1 MTDTLDR
8 KRSVTKDDFQNRPEG
23 GVWFWHITDPGSVQS
38 PALQLPRHGTPSRDQ
53 MLTATLDL
61 EDMWAAAVNKAIT
74 KIAARGYEVSD
85 QDDSS
90 RKTEFGKTLVMHF
103 DGQASYRSGVAKVL
117 HDFLLTDNGYFIE
130 IERASSSPGSRIRAL
145 WHLDSFR
152 CWRTGNLDYPVLYVD
167 EQGQWHKLR
176 NDSVIFGADMP
187 SPRRR
192 MYGRGRCAGSRAF
205 QTIIK
210 LSAVELYF
218 REKITGSRAL
228 QLHFISGASAKQ
240 LENAMTTSEAE
251 KLRRGHVVYK
261 GAVMVPIEGDQPITV
276 ATIDLAG
283 VPDGFDVDQERR
295 DAYLRYAN
303 ALGVPVQD
311 IQPLSGQGL
320 GTGAQTI
327 VLDEA
332 AEGQGLAFFVRLFED
347 QINYL
352 VMPKTTIFSFK
363 TNDLRDQEQE
373 AKTKKAKAD
382 WIVALMGSGQ
392 APGVITQPQALNI
405 AVDEG
410 LVPKEMLP
418 EDVTP
423 AGVLTDSGDQSK
435 PGEGTAPT
443 VNPLLLA
450 QQAAQAF
457 ALTKA
462 ARGVSDAELDDGW
475 DEAVKWANDAD
486 EEATAPAVKEE
497 KAEPHVIK
505 RETYRPDKRT
515 QALATQAL
523 KASKDTA
530 GQFDGL
536 AGQVEQRLVEHTT
549 DVSGVLH
556 AYDDRMGKIE
566 EVLRAIR
573 GKETQGDAQA

>member
-8 KRSVTKDDFQNRPEG
+8 KRSVTRDDFQPTPEG
-23 GVWFWHITDPGSVQS
+23 GVWAWTIVDPGSMQS
-38 PALQLPRHGTPSRDQ
+38 PAPQLPRHGTPSRD
-53 MLTATLDL
+53 MLLTATLDL
-61 EDMWAAAVNKAIT
+61 EDMWASAVNKAIT

-85 QDDSS
+85 QDDST

-103 DGQASYRSGVAKVL
+103 DGAASYRIGIAKVL

-130 IERASSSPGSRIRAL
+130 IERSGRAPGSRIRAL

-152 CWRTGNLDYPVLYVD
+152 CHRTGNLDYPVLYFD
-167 EQGQWHKLR
+167 EQGQWHKLAAE
-176 NDSVIFGADMP
+176 SVIFGADMP

-192 MYGRGRCAGSRAF
+192 LYGRGRCAASRAF

-240 LENAMTTSEAE
+240 LENAMITAEAE
-251 KLRRGHVVYK
+251 KQRRGLVVYK
-261 GAVMVPIEGDQPITV
+261 GAVMVPIEGDQAINV

-303 ALGVPVQD
+303 AIGVPVQD

-332 AEGQGLAFFVRLFED
+332 AEGQGLAYFVKLLED
-347 QINYL
+347 QLNYL

-382 WIVALMGSGQ
+382 WIVALMGVPGS
-392 APGVITQPQALNI
+392 GVINQQQALNI

-418 EDVTP
+418 ADVTP

-435 PGEGTAPT
+435 PGEPGA
-443 VNPLLLA
+443 VNPAMLA
-450 QQAAQAF
+450 QQF
-457 ALTKA
+457 TLMKA
-462 ARGVSDAELDDGW
+462 ARGVSDEEIDDGW
-475 DEAVKWANDAD
+475 DEAVKWASDAD
-486 EEATAPAVKEE
+486 EPRQ
-497 KAEPHVIK
+497 AE
-505 RETYRPDKRT
+505 
-515 QALATQAL
+515 
-523 KASKDTA
+523 
-530 GQFDGL
+530 
-536 AGQVEQRLVEHTT
+536 
-549 DVSGVLH
+549 
-556 AYDDRMGKIE
+556 
-566 EVLRAIR
+566 
-573 GKETQGDAQA
+573 

>member
-8 KRSVTKDDFQNRPEG
+8 ARSVTRDDFQVAPQG
-23 GVWFWHITDPGSVQS
+23 GGIWAWSIVDPGAVRS
-38 PALQLPRHGTPSRDQ
+38 PTPQLPIHGSPGRDAL
-53 MLTATLDL
+53 LTATLDL
-61 EDMWAAAVNKAIT
+61 EDMWSAATNKAIT

-103 DGQASYRSGVAKVL
+103 DGAAQYRAGIAKVV
-117 HDFLLTDNGYFIE
+117 HDFLLTDNGYFVE
-130 IERASSSPGSRIRAL
+130 IERAGASSGSRIRAL

-152 CWRTGNLDYPVLYVD
+152 CFRTGNLEYPVLYVD
-167 EQGQWHKLR
+167 DKGQWHKLR
-176 NDSVIFGADMP
+176 NDQVIFGADMP
-187 SPRRR
+187 SPRRQL
-192 MYGRGRCAGSRAF
+192 YGRGRCAASRAF
-205 QTIIK
+205 QTIVK

-228 QLHFISGASAKQ
+228 QLHFISGASPKQ
-240 LENAMTTSEAE
+240 LEQAMQTSEAE
-251 KLRRGHVVYK
+251 KLRKGHVVYK
-261 GAVMVPIEGDQPITV
+261 GAVMVPIEGDQAIQV

-283 VPDGFDVDQERR
+283 VPDGFDVDGERR

-320 GTGAQTI
+320 GTGTQTI
-327 VLDEA
+327 VLAEA
-332 AEGQGLAFFVRLFED
+332 EEGQGLAYFVKLFED
-347 QINYL
+347 QVNYL
-352 VMPKTTIFSFK
+352 VMPKTTVFSFK

-382 WIVALMGSGQ
+382 WIVALLGSGQ

-410 LVPKEMLP
+410 LVPREMLP

-435 PGEGTAPT
+435 PGEAGEA

-457 ALTKA
+457 TLTKA
-462 ARGVSDAELDDGW
+462 ARGVSDDELDDGW
-475 DEAVKWANDAD
+475 NEAVKWASDAD
-486 EEATAPAVKEE
+486 EPE
-497 KAEPHVIK
+497 
-505 RETYRPDKRT
+505 
-515 QALATQAL
+515 
-523 KASKDTA
+523 
-530 GQFDGL
+530 
-536 AGQVEQRLVEHTT
+536 
-549 DVSGVLH
+549 
-556 AYDDRMGKIE
+556 
-566 EVLRAIR
+566 
-573 GKETQGDAQA
+573 